1 MRRMS
6 VYMWHLGS
14 GLEKDLGW
22 SLGMPGE
29 IREVAPLVCLLTTE
43 ENCLL
48 FLPYPGFPGRGLG
61 LGEVCV
67 RVGRMWQEGARGWQR
82 PLGSGPHCL

>member
-6 VYMWHLGS
+6 GYMWHLGS
-14 GLEKDLGW
+14 GLQKDLGW

-29 IREVAPLVCLLTTE
+29 IREVAPLVCLLSS

-48 FLPYPGFPGRGLG
+48 FLPYPGFPARGLG
-61 LGEVCV
+61 WGGRGGGGCGRREHE
-67 RVGRMWQEGARGWQR
+67 VGRG
-82 PLGSGPHCL
+82 PLAQDHTACSAL